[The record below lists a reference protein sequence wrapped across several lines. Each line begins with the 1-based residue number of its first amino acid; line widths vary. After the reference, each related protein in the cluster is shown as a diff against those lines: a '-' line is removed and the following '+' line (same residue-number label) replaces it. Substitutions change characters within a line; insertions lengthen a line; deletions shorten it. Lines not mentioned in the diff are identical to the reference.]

1 MVAEATV
8 ASEHPADRRVRNLY
22 HMLLYVWGRYD
33 KDLADSAREV
43 GSEGEISSLP
53 NLFAHV
59 LSEAVSHQLRRGLY
73 RDYQPKEE
81 TGPRIRGQLQV
92 GPSVG
97 RMLFRQGLAQCV
109 FDEFSPDTL
118 HNRIIKTTL
127 LRLLREGGL
136 EEKIGLRVRLLL
148 PRLGEVSELD
158 LRRRHFS
165 EVRLHRNNRE
175 YGLLL
180 DICRFIYEE
189 AMPTPHGEHE
199 MTFRAFSGDWFKRKG
214 RLFQNF
220 VSRFYELRAA
230 DAGWEVQ
237 TSGTTFQHPL
247 KPATPSEGAYLQRL
261 EADVYV
267 THRSGRK
274 VLIECKFYGK
284 PFASKPKRRTEK
296 DDELSDEDVGAEPE
310 APGRKI
316 SNEHLLQLGAYM
328 DGLTR
333 KEGAKGVEGL
343 LLYVQ
348 PDEQP
353 LSADFVREGVKG
365 VSQPLRVRCLD
376 LTKPWDQ
383 VEADL
388 LGYLGDGL

>member
-1 MVAEATV
+1 MVAEDPVATE
-8 ASEHPADRRVRNLY
+8 SPANRRVRNLY
-22 HMLLYVWGRYD
+22 HMLLYVWGKYD
-33 KDLADSAREV
+33 KDLAESARQV
-43 GSEGEISSLP
+43 GAEGEISSLP

-59 LSEAVSHQLRRGLY
+59 LSEAVAQQLRRGLY

-81 TGPRIRGQLQV
+81 IGSRIRGQLQI

-136 EEKIGLRVRLLL
+136 EEAIALRVRMLL
-148 PRLGEVSELD
+148 PRLGEVGELD

-175 YGLLL
+175 YGLLI

-189 AMPTPHGEHE
+189 AMTTPDGDRS
-199 MTFRAFSGDWFKRKG
+199 MTFRAFAGDWFKRKG

-220 VSRFYELRAA
+220 VSRFYEVRAT
-230 DAGWEVQ
+230 DAGWTVKD
-237 TSGTTFQHPL
+237 TGKTFHHPL
-247 KPATPSEGAYLQRL
+247 QPASPESGAYLQRL
-261 EADVYV
+261 ESDVYLS
-267 THRSGRK
+267 HLSGRK

-328 DGLTR
+328 DGLSR
-333 KEGAKGVEGL
+333 KMEGPQGVEGL

-348 PDEQP
+348 PDDQP
-353 LSADFVREGVKG
+353 LSADYVREGVKG
-365 VSQPLRVRCLD
+365 APQPLRVRCLD
-376 LTKPWDQ
+376 LTKPWDEI
-383 VEADL
+383 EADL
-388 LGYLGDGL
+388 LAYLR

>member
-1 MVAEATV
+1 
-8 ASEHPADRRVRNLY
+8 
-22 HMLLYVWGRYD
+22 MLLYVWGRYD

-136 EEKIGLRVRLLL
+136 EEKIALRVRLLL

-199 MTFRAFSGDWFKRKG
+199 MTFRAFAGDWFKRKG
-214 RLFQNF
+214 RLFQTF
-220 VSRFYELRAA
+220 VSRFFELRAG

-237 TSGTTFQHPL
+237 TSGTTFHHPL
-247 KPATPSEGAYLQRL
+247 KPATPAEGAYLQRL

-267 THRSGRK
+267 KHPSGRK

-310 APGRKI
+310 ATGRKI

-365 VSQPLRVRCLD
+365 VSQSLRVRCLD

-388 LGYLGDGL
+388 LGYLG

>member
-1 MVAEATV
+1 
-8 ASEHPADRRVRNLY
+8 
-22 HMLLYVWGRYD
+22 
-33 KDLADSAREV
+33 
-43 GSEGEISSLP
+43 
-53 NLFAHV
+53 
-59 LSEAVSHQLRRGLY
+59 
-73 RDYQPKEE
+73 
-81 TGPRIRGQLQV
+81 
-92 GPSVG
+92 
-97 RMLFRQGLAQCV
+97 MLFRQGLAQCV

-136 EEKIGLRVRLLL
+136 EADIALRVRMLL
-148 PRLGEVSELD
+148 PRLHEVSELD
-158 LRRRHFS
+158 LRARHFS

-189 AMPTPHGEHE
+189 AMPTPHGDQD
-199 MTFRAFSGDWFKRKG
+199 MTFRAFAGDWFKRKG
-214 RLFQNF
+214 RLFQTF
-220 VSRFYELRAA
+220 VSRFFELRAA
-230 DAGWEVQ
+230 DAGWQVQ
-237 TSGTTFQHPL
+237 KSPTFQHPFQA
-247 KPATPSEGAYLQRL
+247 ATPVESGYLQRL
-261 EADVYV
+261 ETDVYV

-284 PFASKPKRRTEK
+284 PFASKPKRRTET
-296 DDELSDEDVGAEPE
+296 DDELSDEEVGAEPA

-333 KEGAKGVEGL
+333 KEGPKGVEGL

-348 PDEQP
+348 PDDQP

-365 VSQPLRVRCLD
+365 SPQPLRVRCLD
-376 LTKPWDQ
+376 LTKPWDE

-388 LGYLGDGL
+388 LRTLG

>member
-1 MVAEATV
+1 
-8 ASEHPADRRVRNLY
+8 
-22 HMLLYVWGRYD
+22 MLLYVWGKYD

-43 GSEGEISSLP
+43 GTEGEISSLP

-59 LSEAVSHQLRRGLY
+59 LSEAVSQQLRRGLY

-81 TGPRIRGQLQV
+81 VGPRIRGQLQV

-136 EEKIGLRVRLLL
+136 KADIALRVRMLL
-148 PRLGEVSELD
+148 PRLHEVGELD
-158 LRRRHFS
+158 LRARHFS

-180 DICRFIYEE
+180 DICRFIYDE
-189 AMPTPHGEHE
+189 AMPTPHGEQD
-199 MTFRAFSGDWFKRKG
+199 MTFRAFAGDWFKRKG
-214 RLFQNF
+214 KLFQAF
-220 VSRFYELRAA
+220 VSRFYEVRGGS
-230 DAGWEVQ
+230 GWSVR
-237 TSGTTFQHPL
+237 T
-247 KPATPSEGAYLQRL
+247 K
-261 EADVYV
+261 DVYF
-267 THRSGRK
+267 THAITPQDMKSNDAQLLPQLETDVLLEHKTGRK
-274 VLIECKFYGK
+274 VIIECKFYGQ
-284 PFASKPKRRTEK
+284 PFGAKSNQWRDKEEGEME
-296 DDELSDEDVGAEPE
+296 DGHDEATKSEVRKLS
-310 APGRKI
+310 
-316 SNEHLLQLGAYM
+316 NTHLLQLGAYM

-333 KEGAKGVEGL
+333 KEGPAGVEGL

-348 PDEQP
+348 PDDQP

-365 VSQPLRVRCLD
+365 AKQSLRVRCLD
-376 LTKPWDQ
+376 LTKPWEE

-388 LGYLGDGL
+388 LGTLG

>member
-8 ASEHPADRRVRNLY
+8 ASEHRAERRVRNLY

-92 GPSVG
+92 GSSVG

-109 FDEFSPDTL
+109 FDELSPDTL

-136 EEKIGLRVRLLL
+136 DAGIALRLRLLL

-199 MTFRAFSGDWFKRKG
+199 MTFRAFAGDWFKRKG

-247 KPATPSEGAYLQRL
+247 KPATPAEGAYLQRL

-333 KEGAKGVEGL
+333 KEGAKDLEGL

-365 VSQPLRVRCLD
+365 SPQPLRVRCLD

-388 LGYLGDGL
+388 LGYLG

>member
-1 MVAEATV
+1 MVAEAKV
-8 ASEHPADRRVRNLY
+8 APEHPADRRVRNLY

-33 KDLADSAREV
+33 KDLAEKARDV

-59 LSEAVSHQLRRGLY
+59 LAEAVSQQLRRGLY

-81 TGPRIRGQLQV
+81 VGPRIRGQLQV

-136 EEKIGLRVRLLL
+136 DADIALRVRMLL
-148 PRLGEVSELD
+148 PRLHEVSELD
-158 LRRRHFS
+158 LRARHFS

-180 DICRFIYEE
+180 DICRFVYEE
-189 AMPTPHGEHE
+189 AMPTPHGDQA
-199 MTFRAFSGDWFKRKG
+199 MTFRAFAGDWFKRKG
-214 RLFQNF
+214 RLFQTF
-220 VSRFYELRAA
+220 ISRFFELRAV
-230 DAGWEVQ
+230 DAGWQVQ
-237 TSGTTFQHPL
+237 KSPTFQHPL
-247 KPATPSEGAYLQRL
+247 QAATPAEGGYLQRL
-261 EADVYV
+261 ETDVYV

-274 VLIECKFYGK
+274 VLIECKFYGN

-296 DDELSDEDVGAEPE
+296 DDELSDEDVGVEPA

-333 KEGAKGVEGL
+333 KEGPKGVEGL

-348 PDEQP
+348 PDEHP
-353 LSADFVREGVKG
+353 LRADFVREGVKG
-365 VSQPLRVRCLD
+365 AEQPLRVRCLD

-383 VEADL
+383 VEVDL
-388 LGYLGDGL
+388 LSYLG

>member
-8 ASEHPADRRVRNLY
+8 ASEHRADRRVRNLY

-92 GPSVG
+92 GSSVG
-97 RMLFRQGLAQCV
+97 RMLFRQGLAQCL

-136 EEKIGLRVRLLL
+136 EEKIALRVRLLL
-148 PRLGEVSELD
+148 PRLGEVNELD

-189 AMPTPHGEHE
+189 AMPTPHGEHD
-199 MTFRAFSGDWFKRKG
+199 MTFRAFAGDWFKRKG

-237 TSGTTFQHPL
+237 KSGTTFHHPL
-247 KPATPSEGAYLQRL
+247 QAVTPAHGDYLQRL

-267 THRSGRK
+267 KHPSGRK

-284 PFASKPKRRTEK
+284 PFASKPKRRTET

-328 DGLTR
+328 DGLSR
-333 KEGAKGVEGL
+333 KKEGPQGVEGL

-348 PDEQP
+348 PDDQP

-365 VSQPLRVRCLD
+365 AKQSLRVRCLD
-376 LTKPWDQ
+376 LTKPWEK

-388 LGYLGDGL
+388 LSYLG

>member
-1 MVAEATV
+1 MVAEA
-8 ASEHPADRRVRNLY
+8 PAPTESPANRRVRNLY
-22 HMLLYVWGRYD
+22 HMLLYVWGKYD
-33 KDLADSAREV
+33 KDLAESARQV
-43 GSEGEISSLP
+43 GAEGEISSLP

-59 LSEAVSHQLRRGLY
+59 LSEAVAQQLRRGLY

-81 TGPRIRGQLQV
+81 VGSRIRGQLQV

-136 EEKIGLRVRLLL
+136 EEAIALRVRMLL
-148 PRLGEVSELD
+148 PRLGEVGELD

-189 AMPTPHGEHE
+189 AMPTPEGDRS
-199 MTFRAFSGDWFKRKG
+199 MTFRAFAGDWFKRKG

-237 TSGTTFQHPL
+237 RSGTTFHHPL
-247 KPATPSEGAYLQRL
+247 QPAAPADAAYLQRL

-267 THRSGRK
+267 KHPSGRK

-328 DGLTR
+328 DGLSR
-333 KEGAKGVEGL
+333 KMEGPQGVEGL

-353 LSADFVREGVKG
+353 LSADYVREGVKG
-365 VSQPLRVRCLD
+365 APQPLRVRCLD
-376 LTKPWDQ
+376 LTKPWDEI
-383 VEADL
+383 EADL
-388 LGYLGDGL
+388 LAYLR

>member
-1 MVAEATV
+1 MVAEAPV
-8 ASEHPADRRVRNLY
+8 ATESPANRRVRNLY
-22 HMLLYVWGRYD
+22 HMLLYVWGKYD
-33 KDLADSAREV
+33 KDLAESARQV
-43 GSEGEISSLP
+43 GAEGEISSLP

-59 LSEAVSHQLRRGLY
+59 LSEAVAQQLRRGLY

-81 TGPRIRGQLQV
+81 IGSRIRGQLQV

-97 RMLFRQGLAQCV
+97 RMLFRQGQAQCV

-136 EEKIGLRVRLLL
+136 EEAIALRVRMLL
-148 PRLGEVSELD
+148 PRLGEVGELD

-189 AMPTPHGEHE
+189 AMPTPEGDRS
-199 MTFRAFSGDWFKRKG
+199 MTFRAFAGDWFKRKG

-237 TSGTTFQHPL
+237 RSGTTFHHPL
-247 KPATPSEGAYLQRL
+247 QPAAPADGAYLQRL

-267 THRSGRK
+267 KHPSGRK

-328 DGLTR
+328 DGLSR
-333 KEGAKGVEGL
+333 KMEGPQGVEGL

-348 PDEQP
+348 PDDQP
-353 LSADFVREGVKG
+353 LSADYVREGVKG
-365 VSQPLRVRCLD
+365 APQPLRVRCLD
-376 LTKPWDQ
+376 LTKPWDAI
-383 VEADL
+383 EADL
-388 LGYLGDGL
+388 LAYLR

>member
-8 ASEHPADRRVRNLY
+8 ASEHRADRRVRNLY

-81 TGPRIRGQLQV
+81 SGPRIRGQLQV

-127 LRLLREGGL
+127 LRLLREGSL
-136 EEKIGLRVRLLL
+136 EEKIALRVRLLL
-148 PRLGEVSELD
+148 PRLGEVGELD

-230 DAGWEVQ
+230 DVGWEVQ
-237 TSGTTFQHPL
+237 KSGTTFQHPL

-348 PDEQP
+348 PDDQP

-388 LGYLGDGL
+388 LGYLG

>member
-1 MVAEATV
+1 
-8 ASEHPADRRVRNLY
+8 
-22 HMLLYVWGRYD
+22 MLLYVWGRYD

-81 TGPRIRGQLQV
+81 SGPRIRGQLQV

-136 EEKIGLRVRLLL
+136 EEKIALRVRLLL

-165 EVRLHRNNRE
+165 EARLHRNNRE

-189 AMPTPHGEHE
+189 AMPTPHGEHD
-199 MTFRAFSGDWFKRKG
+199 MTFRAFAGDWFKRKG

-237 TSGTTFQHPL
+237 KSGTTFQHPL
-247 KPATPSEGAYLQRL
+247 KAATPAEGAYVQRL

-267 THRSGRK
+267 KHPSGRK

-284 PFASKPKRRTEK
+284 PFASKPKRRTET

-333 KEGAKGVEGL
+333 KEGAQGVEGL

-348 PDEQP
+348 PDDQP

-365 VSQPLRVRCLD
+365 SPQPLRVRCLD

-388 LGYLGDGL
+388 LGYLG

>member
-8 ASEHPADRRVRNLY
+8 ASEHPANRRVRNLY

-33 KDLADSAREV
+33 KDLAEKARDV

-59 LSEAVSHQLRRGLY
+59 LSEAVSQQLRRGLY
-73 RDYQPKEE
+73 RAYQPKEE
-81 TGPRIRGQLQV
+81 VGPRIRGQLQV

-136 EEKIGLRVRLLL
+136 EAAIALRVRMLL
-148 PRLGEVSELD
+148 PRLHEVGELD
-158 LRRRHFS
+158 LRARHFS

-180 DICRFIYEE
+180 DICRFVYEE
-189 AMPTPHGEHE
+189 AMPTPHGDQA
-199 MTFRAFSGDWFKRKG
+199 MTFRAFAGDWFKRKG
-214 RLFQNF
+214 RLFQTF
-220 VSRFYELRAA
+220 VSRFFELRAA
-230 DAGWEVQ
+230 KDGWQVQ
-237 TSGTTFQHPL
+237 KSPTFQHPL
-247 KPATPSEGAYLQRL
+247 QATTPAEGAYLQRL
-261 EADVYV
+261 ETDVYV

-333 KEGAKGVEGL
+333 KEGSKGVEGL

-348 PDEQP
+348 PDDQP
-353 LSADFVREGVKG
+353 LSADFVREGVK
-365 VSQPLRVRCLD
+365 SSLQPLRVRCLD

-388 LGYLGDGL
+388 LSTLG